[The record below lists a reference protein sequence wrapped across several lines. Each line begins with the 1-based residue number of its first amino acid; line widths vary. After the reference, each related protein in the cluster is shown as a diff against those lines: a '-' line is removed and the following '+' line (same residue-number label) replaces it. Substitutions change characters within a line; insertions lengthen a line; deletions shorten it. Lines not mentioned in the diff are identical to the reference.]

1 LLFAYRAITLCG
13 RPFQAVRLNNKF
25 VTLRP
30 VLTPA
35 ALNPSTPGQHRV
47 KAVTLPGF
55 RLFPVRSPLLGESLL
70 LSFPWGT
77 KMVQFPQLPPHAL
90 FYSGTGAVGLA
101 TAGFP
106 IRTSPDQSLCAASRS
121 LSQLTTSFIGFR
133 RQGIHHTP
141 LLS

>member
-1 LLFAYRAITLCG
+1 MLFAYRAVTFCG
-13 RPFQAVRLNNKF
+13 RSFQTVRLNNKF

-35 ALNPSTPGQHRV
+35 MLNPATPGQQRV
-47 KAVTLPGF
+47 KALTLSGF
-55 RLFPVRSPLLGESLL
+55 GLFPVRSPLLGESLL

-90 FYSGTGAVGLA
+90 FYSGMGAVGLT

-106 IRTSPDQSLCAASRS
+106 IRTSPDQSLSAASRS

-133 RQGIHHTP
+133 RQGIHHIP